1 MIEAI
6 VRFAFVVMVAAA
18 AEAGEA
24 LVPEPDAYRL
34 GDYRAPTPATLQ
46 GARVIGTD
54 EAETIWR
61 SHSASF
67 VDVLPRAPRPR
78 DLHEGTLWRDKPRP
92 NIPGGIWLP
101 DTGYDE
107 RAENGWLFLEG
118 PGKGD
123 KWRSRQNSGCILPGG
138 LLDVVERRQ
147 ARALARLF

>member
-6 VRFAFVVMVAAA
+6 ARFTLVVMVAAA

-24 LVPEPDAYRL
+24 PVPEPDAYRL
-34 GDYRAPTPATLQ
+34 GDYRAPTPATRR
-46 GARVIGTD
+46 GAKVIGTD

-67 VDVLPRAPRPR
+67 VDVLPRATAAESAGRNALAR
-78 DLHEGTLWRDKPRP
+78 QAASQYSRRHLVARHRIWR
-92 NIPGGIWLP
+92 
-101 DTGYDE
+101 T

-123 KWRSRQNSGCILPGG
+123 KWRSCRNTGCILPGG